1 MFGGGVPLIFI
12 LLSCALASTLVP
24 AILYFANKQG
34 LYDKIDERKIHNGNI
49 PRLGGIGIAS
59 AFLATI
65 VVMKL
70 FQASLAEEFNSI
82 YRIWPILASGVVMF
96 SIGLLDD
103 LLDLRARIKFII
115 EALITI
121 FLMAWG
127 FRFKV
132 IMVPWG
138 DGALNL
144 GLLSYPITFF
154 WIVGITNAMNLI
166 DGLDGLAGGIA
177 FIASMTFGI
186 FFWAQGSI
194 MSAEL
199 CFAVAGSVAGFLIF
213 NLPPAKIFMGDSGSL
228 FLGFCMAI
236 LPLLGQGE
244 TKAEIGIITASTILA
259 IPIFD
264 TLAAMYRRR
273 KAHISF
279 FTPDKAHL
287 HHILLDRI
295 KSPSLTLLVIYAI
308 NMLLASAALTT
319 LFIGSAWSLSV
330 KFSALVAI
338 GIFFSLINHVGK
350 KSVIPPR

>member
-1 MFGGGVPLIFI
+1 MSGGCVPLIFI

-49 PRLGGIGIAS
+49 PRLGGVGIAS
-59 AFLATI
+59 AFLATL

-70 FQASLAEEFNSI
+70 FQAPLADEFSDM
-82 YRIWPILASGVVMF
+82 YSIWPILVSGAVMF
-96 SIGLLDD
+96 SIGLIDD
-103 LLDLRARIKFII
+103 LRDLRARTKFII
-115 EALITI
+115 EGLVAVS
-121 FLMAWG
+121 LMAWG

-132 IMVPWG
+132 IMIPWG
-138 DGALNL
+138 DGTLSL
-144 GLLSYPITFF
+144 GLLSYPITFL

-177 FIASMTFGI
+177 FIASLTFGL

-194 MSAEL
+194 MSSEL

-244 TKAEIGIITASTILA
+244 TKADVGIISASTILA

-264 TLAAMYRRR
+264 TFAAMYRRR
-273 KAHISF
+273 KAHVSF
-279 FTPDKAHL
+279 FTADMGHL
-287 HHILLDRI
+287 HHILLGRV
-295 KSPSLTLLVIYAI
+295 KSSSLVLLIIYAI
-308 NMLLASAALTT
+308 EILLASAALTT
-319 LFIGSAWSLSV
+319 LFLTRAWSLSV
-330 KFSALVAI
+330 KFGALVAI
-338 GIFFSLINHVGK
+338 GIFFSLINRRMSKVDN
-350 KSVIPPR
+350 PRK

>member
-1 MFGGGVPLIFI
+1 MFGGCVPLIFI

-24 AILYFANKQG
+24 AILFFANKQG
-34 LYDKIDERKIHNGNI
+34 LYDSIDERKIHNGNI

-65 VVMKL
+65 VILKL
-70 FQASLAEEFNSI
+70 FQGPLAEEFSCT
-82 YRIWPILASGVVMF
+82 YSIWPILASGAVIF
-96 SIGLLDD
+96 SIGLIDD
-103 LLDLRARIKFII
+103 LMDLRARIKFFI
-115 EALITI
+115 EALIAI

-138 DGALNL
+138 NGALSL
-144 GLLSYPITFF
+144 GLLSYPITFL

-177 FIASMTFGI
+177 FIASLTFGL

-199 CFAVAGSVAGFLIF
+199 CFAVTGSVAGFLIF

-244 TKAEIGIITASTILA
+244 TKAEIGIIAASTILA

-264 TLAAMYRRR
+264 TFAAMYRRR
-273 KAHISF
+273 KAHVSF
-279 FTPDKAHL
+279 FTPDKGHL
-287 HHILLDRI
+287 HHVLLGKV
-295 KSPSLTLLVIYAI
+295 KSPSLVLLIIYAI
-308 NMLLASAALTT
+308 DILLSSAALTT
-319 LFIGSAWSLSV
+319 LFLSRAWSLSM
-330 KFSALVAI
+330 KLAALVAI
-338 GIFFSLINHVGK
+338 GIFFSAINRVGE
-350 KSVIPPR
+350 KSVNPPV